1 MKVKVL
7 KHRLF
12 ALAIFFSLSF
22 GLTAEMKAQ
31 ASDTD
36 LFNKLKALPGVVD
49 VQALKF
55 KAPFK
60 EKYLVLLKQWLDP
73 QDTTAGTFIQR
84 VFVSHYDYKAPTVL
98 VTEGYAGSYAERED
112 YTEEL
117 TGLFNTN
124 QILVE
129 HRYFGKSTPDRKN
142 WKYLTA
148 ANAAA
153 DHHHVVSLFKN
164 LYKSKW
170 INTGISKGGQT
181 ALIHRTLY
189 PGDVDISVCYVGPLC
204 FGVEDGRHEPFISSK
219 VSTENDRK
227 KVQDFQMEVL
237 KRRNKIF
244 PLFKKYCTEKKY
256 SFHLPLQE
264 IYDYCV
270 LEFSFSFW
278 QWGWKPSSIPSSSAS
293 NADLFNYL
301 IRICSPDYF
310 ADDGQDYSPSFFVQA
325 ARELGYYGYDTEP
338 FKKYLKIKTAK
349 GYLEKIFLPKDLK
362 VDFDSSISVE
372 CQHFLDTQDEKMIFI
387 YGEYDPWSAPAVEF
401 NGKKNMFKAV
411 CPGGSHATRI
421 RSFGEKEKQEII
433 DRIKTWLEE

>member
-1 MKVKVL
+1 MKLKVL
-7 KHRLF
+7 KHTLF

-22 GLTAEMKAQ
+22 GLTAEIKAQ

-36 LFNKLKALPGVVD
+36 LFNKLKALPGVLD

-98 VTEGYAGSYAERED
+98 VTEGYAGAYAERED

-164 LYKSKW
+164 LY
-170 INTGISKGGQT
+170 
-181 ALIHRTLY
+181 
-189 PGDVDISVCYVGPLC
+189 
-204 FGVEDGRHEPFISSK
+204 
-219 VSTENDRK
+219 
-227 KVQDFQMEVL
+227 
-237 KRRNKIF
+237 
-244 PLFKKYCTEKKY
+244 
-256 SFHLPLQE
+256 
-264 IYDYCV
+264 
-270 LEFSFSFW
+270 
-278 QWGWKPSSIPSSSAS
+278 
-293 NADLFNYL
+293 
-301 IRICSPDYF
+301 
-310 ADDGQDYSPSFFVQA
+310 
-325 ARELGYYGYDTEP
+325 
-338 FKKYLKIKTAK
+338 
-349 GYLEKIFLPKDLK
+349 
-362 VDFDSSISVE
+362 
-372 CQHFLDTQDEKMIFI
+372 
-387 YGEYDPWSAPAVEF
+387 
-401 NGKKNMFKAV
+401 
-411 CPGGSHATRI
+411 
-421 RSFGEKEKQEII
+421 
-433 DRIKTWLEE
+433 